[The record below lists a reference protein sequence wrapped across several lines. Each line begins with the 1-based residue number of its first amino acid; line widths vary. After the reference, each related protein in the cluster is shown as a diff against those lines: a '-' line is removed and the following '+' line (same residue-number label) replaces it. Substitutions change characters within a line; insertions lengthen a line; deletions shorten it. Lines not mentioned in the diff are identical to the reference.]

1 MKVGVI
7 AAHPDDEVLG
17 CGATMARLA
26 LEHEVHVALLG
37 EGYASRSV
45 ARDAAVEAELK
56 RLQEA
61 AHQAASLLGV
71 RSVKFGALPDNQFD
85 RVPLLDIV
93 RWVEG
98 WLADV
103 RPTVVYTHH
112 PGDLNV
118 DHRLTFQALLTATRP
133 MPGCGVREVYT
144 FEAPSS
150 TEWAFQ
156 RLEPAFRPNTFVDVS
171 STIEMKIK
179 ALAAYAGETRP
190 FPHPRSPEALRAASQ
205 RWGSVAG
212 LPNAEAFELIRAI
225 R

>member
-1 MKVGVI
+1 VRIGVI

-26 LEHEVHVALLG
+26 VEHEVHVALLG
-37 EGYASRSV
+37 EGFASRSV
-45 ARDAAVEAELK
+45 ARDASVDAELR
-56 RLQEA
+56 RLHEA
-61 AHQAASLLGV
+61 AQQVASMLGV
-71 RSVKFGALPDNQFD
+71 RSLKLASLPDNQFD
-85 RVPLLDIV
+85 RVALLDIV

-133 MPGCGVREVYT
+133 VPGCGVREVYS

-156 RLEPAFRPNTFVDVS
+156 RLEPAFRPNTFVDVTD
-171 STIEMKIK
+171 TIEMKIK
-179 ALAAYAGETRP
+179 ALEAYAGEART

-212 LPNAEAFELIRAI
+212 VPNAEAFELIRAI

>member
-1 MKVGVI
+1 VRIGVI

-37 EGYASRSV
+37 EGFASRAV
-45 ARDAAVEAELK
+45 TRDSAVEAALK
-56 RLQEA
+56 RLHEA
-61 AHQAASLLGV
+61 AHQVASMLGV
-71 RSVKFGALPDNQFD
+71 RSLTLASLPDNQFD
-85 RVPLLDIV
+85 RVALLDIV

-98 WLADV
+98 WLAEV

-133 MPGCGVREVYT
+133 VPGCTVREVYT

-171 STIEMKIK
+171 DTIELKIK
-179 ALAAYAGETRP
+179 ALEAYAGEARP
-190 FPHPRSPEALRAASQ
+190 FPHPRSPDALRAASQ

-212 LPNAEAFELIRAI
+212 VPNAEAFELIRAV